1 MARKDKTPSYVL
13 ELEMRTNALERKIL
27 DKKMRIRKQ
36 IYNAYLGEALKR
48 LSAVLADKPYRFT
61 VNAKQAIS
69 AKYHIA
75 KAKKANQRTAEEKE
89 IMRECK
95 RQADELHAIEQSYD
109 YSEYQLHAN

>member
-1 MARKDKTPSYVL
+1 MTRKDTTPSYVL
-13 ELEMRTNALERKIL
+13 ELEMRTTALDRKIL
-27 DKKMRIRKQ
+27 DKKMRIGKQ
-36 IYNAYLGEALKR
+36 IYNASLAKLKNDW
-48 LSAVLADKPYRFT
+48 VLFLRISPIGLT

-89 IMRECK
+89 IMCECK